1 MPRPKGSKTVE
12 KNKRFSHSWN
22 LKSSEHV
29 AIPVS
34 PKLSFEELLLDTVKS
49 SNKDL
54 VKKKKQKMAKGAEV
68 ITREEGIQKLKE
80 IEEQKK
86 LEAEENKKK
95 GRKETNPKKLRT
107 KTKVKK
113 VVNEEKNDPKQI
125 KTGKAQIE

>member
-12 KNKRFSHSWN
+12 KTRDLVIPGTS
-22 LKSSEHV
+22 KSSELV

-54 VKKKKQKMAKGAEV
+54 VKKKKQKMAKEAEV

-95 GRKETNPKKLRT
+95 RKKRNKPKET
-107 KTKVKK
+107 
-113 VVNEEKNDPKQI
+113 
-125 KTGKAQIE
+125 